1 MIIRYV
7 HKQLGH
13 LGGANHTLA
22 ELNQEYWLVQG
33 RPSVNRVLSDCVACK
48 KMRAR
53 PHEETMGPLPNYRV
67 ADPNQRINAFENTA
81 VDMAGPFYV
90 QQGKTTVKR
99 YLMIFC
105 CMVYRAVH
113 LEVAYTIDTESFL
126 LSLSRFISRRGVP
139 KIIRS
144 DNGRNFLRGS
154 KEVQRLWKYMD
165 KTGVETTYPKIQW
178 IFAAPYAPHTM
189 GVVERLVGSVK
200 RGLAS
205 VLCEQSTVSIN
216 DETFNTLAIKVEG
229 IINSR
234 PLTYVSNDVDDLR
247 PITPNDFLLP
257 MCARELPPI
266 SDEDGSP
273 MKTKLK
279 MIDEILTQL
288 WNRFIE
294 EYLPTLNRA
303 ERWTRKQGGLNKGDV
318 VMCLEK
324 GPKHRGR
331 YPLGVI
337 EELHPDAQGIVRHV
351 SMRIGQS
358 RKVER
363 RHVRVIVK
371 IFPDSFSLGGK
382 SDSPKDKA
390 IRLIIRKQK
399 RQPKKLQST

>member
-1 MIIRYV
+1 
-7 HKQLGH
+7 
-13 LGGANHTLA
+13 
-22 ELNQEYWLVQG
+22 
-33 RPSVNRVLSDCVACK
+33 
-48 KMRAR
+48 
-53 PHEETMGPLPNYRV
+53 MGPLPNYRV

-390 IRLIIRKQK
+390 ISSDNQETET
-399 RQPKKLQST
+399 STKEAQREEQEDGQQDPEVQYDEEADNEHNDKNSTPTLNRSVHLN